1 MAADQAQV
9 NTFNADQLLLD
20 WQQWYAWNLCL
31 PYDQQAVDIGV
42 VQVLSSV
49 P

>member
-9 NTFNADQLLLD
+9 NTFNGDQLLLD
-20 WQQWYAWNLCL
+20 WQQWHAWNLCL
-31 PYDQQAVDIGV
+31 PYNQQSVDIGV